1 MPTTAKANQQKNMT
15 DAAVESVLMLV
26 MSDASISAI
35 AGMWLSSR
43 KGRPPRATPSSRSV
57 RAVRAVSGAV
67 PAMP

>member
-43 KGRPPRATPSSRSV
+43 SV